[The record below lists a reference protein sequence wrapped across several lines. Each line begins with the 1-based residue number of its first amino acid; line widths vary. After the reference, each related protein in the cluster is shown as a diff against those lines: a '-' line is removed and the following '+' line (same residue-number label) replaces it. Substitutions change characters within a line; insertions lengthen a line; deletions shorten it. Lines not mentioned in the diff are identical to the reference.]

1 MASSRKAAETGTA
14 QVPRSCD
21 GSVRA
26 ARPLITSPWATSS
39 LCVFDLVR
47 VDPNQ
52 WPFIFCEV
60 RGKKDSIDFGTP
72 VLNRYRLD
80 PNLAH
85 IFVPA
90 GGY

>member
-60 RGKKDSIDFGTP
+60 RGKKIRSI
-72 VLNRYRLD
+72 LARLSS
-80 PNLAH
+80 
-85 IFVPA
+85 I
-90 GGY
+90 GIGWIQT

>member
-1 MASSRKAAETGTA
+1 MASSRNAAETGTA

-26 ARPLITSPWATSS
+26 APPLITSPWAASS

>member
-14 QVPRSCD
+14 RVPRSRD
-21 GSVRA
+21 GSVRV
-26 ARPLITSPWATSS
+26 ARPLVASPWAAWI
-39 LCVFDLVR
+39 LCVFGLVR

-60 RGKKDSIDFGTP
+60 RGKKGPIDFGTP